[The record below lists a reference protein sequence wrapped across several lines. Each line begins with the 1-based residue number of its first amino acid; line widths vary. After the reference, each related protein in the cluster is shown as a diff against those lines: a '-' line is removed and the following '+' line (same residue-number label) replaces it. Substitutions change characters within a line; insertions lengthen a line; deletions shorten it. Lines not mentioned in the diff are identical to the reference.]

1 MSSRSVKIYGPPGTG
16 KTHKLISTV
25 SEEMKAGVHPSQIIF
40 ASFSRAAAREARNR
54 ALLAFP
60 EYNGDDF
67 GYFSTIHSIC
77 YRLLRLTPK
86 QVFSDSHKKAFGKI
100 WGYTFSG
107 NDNMSFD
114 FIYPEMSVSELGD
127 YCEHFL
133 SYKANRML
141 SFEDAYREYTTS
153 AADLPKEFNR
163 DMLSKYTERRKEYK
177 QKHGLYDFPDMLQM
191 VLENHLCPPYVRVA
205 IFDEMQDAS
214 PLLFEVAKMWSS
226 NVERSYF
233 ASDPYQAIYSFMGAE
248 PGLMINF
255 PADEVETL
263 KQSHRCPRAIH
274 WLSRR
279 IVERFKMRYQDD
291 DYIPVQ
297 KDGSIARVPVE
308 RLDWDEL
315 LKEYRSI
322 FYLHRTRYLLRL
334 QFDEL
339 LANGVPFTILRGRD
353 APLQMNEKD
362 AVLCLRKLIDGDWV
376 SYGLLE
382 KLVRFMP
389 IKPFLRRGAKTQIA
403 NQAKKEPDTL
413 LSRARLLDVGFTPE
427 FLHALTD
434 SNFLDPL
441 KISSEHKSYF
451 LKLLSKYGRKIL
463 EKETHQVKI
472 GTQHSAKGLESDLV
486 IWNPELTRRVYDGY
500 QADRDPENRLAYTTV
515 TRSKDGLIILIP
527 LQAWRVYPI

>member
-1 MSSRSVKIYGPPGTG
+1 
-16 KTHKLISTV
+16 
-25 SEEMKAGVHPSQIIF
+25 MKAGIHPSQIIF
-40 ASFSRAAAREARNR
+40 ASFSRAAAREAKNR
-54 ALLAFP
+54 ALLSFP
-60 EYNGDDF
+60 EYNDNDF

-77 YRLLRLTPK
+77 YRLLNLTKK

-100 WGYTFSG
+100 WGYAFS
-107 NDNMSFD
+107 DNGDVSFESQ
-114 FIYPEMSVSELGD
+114 YPEMSINELGD

-141 SFEDAYREYTTS
+141 TFEDAYREYTTS
-153 AADLPKEFNR
+153 ATDLPRGFNR
-163 DMLSKYTERRKEYK
+163 GMLLKYIERRKEYK
-177 QKHGLYDFPDMLQM
+177 QEHGLYDFSDMLQI
-191 VLENHLCPPYVRVA
+191 VLENHSCPPYVRVA

-214 PLLFEVAKMWSS
+214 PLLFEVAQMWSN

-248 PGLMINF
+248 PSLMINF

-263 KQSHRCPRAIH
+263 KQSYRCPRAIH
-274 WLSRR
+274 KISRQ

-297 KDGSIARVPVE
+297 KDGSITRTSAE

-339 LANGVPFTILRGRD
+339 LANGVPFMVLRGRD

-362 AVLCLRKLIDGDWV
+362 AVLCLRKLIDGDRV
-376 SYGLLE
+376 SYILLE
-382 KLVRFMP
+382 KLVKFIP
-389 IKPFLRRGAKTQIA
+389 IKPFLRHGAKTQIT
-403 NQAKKEPDTL
+403 NQAKKEPDTW
-413 LSRARLLDVGFTPE
+413 LSKAGLLDIGFTPD
-427 FLHALTD
+427 FLYALTD
-434 SNFLDPL
+434 SNFLDFL

-451 LKLLSKYGRKIL
+451 FKLLSKYGRKIL
-463 EKETHQVKI
+463 EKETQQVKL

-500 QADRDPENRLAYTTV
+500 QMDRDPENRLAYTTV
-515 TRSKDGLIILIP
+515 TRSKDKLIILLP